1 MNNGHHSKQNIQI
14 KWFDIWP
21 VFPITKSLKLHKFF
35 VVYFISSRF
44 HCREEKFQ
52 ETEQVFMYIV
62 HVQFIE
68 RFEAVTRV
76 TLLEQFWIEGRV
88 APQWVSCPFHI
99 NLPDSALNSVWFSRY
114 GRTEN

>member
-14 KWFDIWP
+14 KWFDIWH

-68 RFEAVTRV
+68 RFEAVTV
-76 TLLEQFWIEGRV
+76 ETLLEQ
-88 APQWVSCPFHI
+88 
-99 NLPDSALNSVWFSRY
+99 LN
-114 GRTEN
+114 